1 MTRPGRGLITTI
13 LVERYTASG
22 IECVTNAIV
31 FSVRASPSDG
41 LVALNLG
48 GTIATLVLLLLAEA
62 TQRQPFFDLAVVS
75 AVLSFAGGLAYARF
89 LERWL

>member
-1 MTRPGRGLITTI
+1 MTTATTYLLGGGVLLAGIAPMI
-13 LVERYTASG
+13 L
-22 IECVTNAIV
+22 
-31 FSVRASPSDG
+31 FSVRASPPEG

-48 GTIATLVLLLLAEA
+48 GTIATIVLVLLSAGTGRE
-62 TQRQPFFDLAVVS
+62 PFFDLAIVS

>member
-1 MTRPGRGLITTI
+1 LTAYFAAAAVLVAGLAP
-13 LVERYTASG
+13 L
-22 IECVTNAIV
+22 IV
-31 FSVRASPSDG
+31 FSVRASPPDG

-48 GTIATLVLLLLAEA
+48 GTIATLVLLLIAQA
-62 TQRQPFFDLAVVS
+62 TQRQPFFDLALVS

>member
-1 MTRPGRGLITTI
+1 LSAFLIAAAVLLSGLGP
-13 LVERYTASG
+13 L
-22 IECVTNAIV
+22 IV
-31 FSVRASPSDG
+31 FAVRAAPPDG

-48 GTIATLVLLLLAEA
+48 GTIATLVLLLLAA
-62 TQRQPFFDLAVVS
+62 GRQPFFDLAVVS

>member
-1 MTRPGRGLITTI
+1 VTAYFVAATVLLVGLAPLI
-13 LVERYTASG
+13 VFAVTAS
-22 IECVTNAIV
+22 
-31 FSVRASPSDG
+31 PQDG

-48 GTIATLVLLLLAEA
+48 GTIATLILLLLLLLLAEA
-62 TQRQPFFDLAVVS
+62 TQRQPFFDLALVS

>member
-1 MTRPGRGLITTI
+1 MTAYFAGASVLLSGLAPLI
-13 LVERYTASG
+13 L
-22 IECVTNAIV
+22 
-31 FSVRASPSDG
+31 FSIRASPEDG

-48 GTIATLVLLLLAEA
+48 GTIATLVLMLLAEA
-62 TQRQPFFDLAVVS
+62 TQRQPFFDLAIVS

>member
-1 MTRPGRGLITTI
+1 MTAYFAAVVALLVGLAP
-13 LVERYTASG
+13 L
-22 IECVTNAIV
+22 IV
-31 FSVRASPSDG
+31 FSIRAVPEDG

-48 GTIATLVLLLLAEA
+48 GTITTLVLMLLAEA
-62 TQRQPFFDLAVVS
+62 TERQPFFDLAVVS

>member
-1 MTRPGRGLITTI
+1 MTAYFAAATVLVVALGPLI
-13 LVERYTASG
+13 VY
-22 IECVTNAIV
+22 
-31 FSVRASPSDG
+31 SVRADAADG

-62 TQRQPFFDLAVVS
+62 TERQPFFDLAVVS

>member
-1 MTRPGRGLITTI
+1 MTIYLIGAAVLMASLAPM
-13 LVERYTASG
+13 LVL
-22 IECVTNAIV
+22 
-31 FSVRASPSDG
+31 SVRAKPAEG

-48 GTIATLVLLLLAEA
+48 GTIATVVLLLLSAGTE
-62 TQRQPFFDLAVVS
+62 RESFFDLAVVS

>member
-1 MTRPGRGLITTI
+1 MTAYFVAAAVLLGGLAP
-13 LVERYTASG
+13 L
-22 IECVTNAIV
+22 IV
-31 FSVRASPSDG
+31 FSVHASPPDG

-62 TQRQPFFDLAVVS
+62 TERQPFFDLALVS